1 MFYMLYWKL
10 GKAHVALPREIY
22 RLNLSCCLQTSK
34 LYFFHPYPNMAGCK
48 KCMLLVKLDST
59 EIRNPAT
66 RRKTVLNISMSFLH
80 QPADLYCVRCIDI
93 SQRGPTWLVH

>member
-1 MFYMLYWKL
+1 MWLYL
-10 GKAHVALPREIY
+10 GKYIDLIY
-22 RLNLSCCLQTSK
+22 LAVYKLQSYYTFSI
-34 LYFFHPYPNMAGCK
+34 LILIWLAVK